1 MQLELD
7 FRLHHRD
14 EAKNLMIELPRWTL
28 GIIAAARLSRKND
41 LVELLWDY
49 DSRQHSTDL
58 TPRDYTYAILALL
71 HLLPSC
77 NTRQKAKL
85 SSAEQRSS
93 LVTFKPEQTCI
104 HEFVNEKKNGNSKQ
118 PSLLCLSSKDEP
130 GSFYLV
136 LDSKAVSLGECGT
149 LREFDCLFKAHYV
162 YWVSYAKS
170 LSLFLEFLQKIL
182 YRIETTKLSPR
193 VRELHSCISSLT
205 SL

>member
-7 FRLHHRD
+7 FRLHHPD
-14 EAKNLMIELPRWTL
+14 EAKNFMLAVPRWTI

-41 LVELLWDY
+41 LVELLREY
-49 DSRQHSTDL
+49 DSQQHSTDL

-85 SSAEQRSS
+85 SSAELRSS
-93 LVTFKPEQTCI
+93 LVAFKPEQTCI
-104 HEFVNEKKNGNSKQ
+104 HEFISQKKNGNNKQ
-118 PSLLCLSSKDEP
+118 PSLLCLGSKDEP

-136 LDSKAVSLGECGT
+136 LDSKAVSLGGCGT
-149 LREFDCLFKAHYV
+149 LRAVDCLFKAHYV

-170 LSLFLEFLQKIL
+170 LSLFMEFLQKIL